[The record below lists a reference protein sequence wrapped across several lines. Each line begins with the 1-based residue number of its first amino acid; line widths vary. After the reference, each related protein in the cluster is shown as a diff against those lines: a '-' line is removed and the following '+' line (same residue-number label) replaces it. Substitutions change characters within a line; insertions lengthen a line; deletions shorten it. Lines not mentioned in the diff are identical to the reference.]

1 MKKNAFIVI
10 IFLIIVT
17 VTISYS
23 VYLYYFQNN
32 DFVDWL
38 NTLISTII
46 SILLALLI
54 AIYIFYYQTNIIQ
67 KETKNRFI
75 PLIEEELIGIW
86 TGLLDTTKYS
96 MKFKFSDKEIVYFYL
111 DEYDDIIFEEAIC
124 SNVFNQ
130 EETRFLLEIKI
141 KIRFVNIVN
150 DHLINLRIRRD
161 EDLKYYKRS
170 LEFLYTNH
178 NKSRKELKS
187 AVLLANKY
195 FKFNKLDKKIGKDS
209 SNAR

>member
-96 MKFKFSDKEIVYFYL
+96 MKFKFSV
-111 DEYDDIIFEEAIC
+111 
-124 SNVFNQ
+124 
-130 EETRFLLEIKI
+130 
-141 KIRFVNIVN
+141 
-150 DHLINLRIRRD
+150 
-161 EDLKYYKRS
+161 
-170 LEFLYTNH
+170 
-178 NKSRKELKS
+178 
-187 AVLLANKY
+187 
-195 FKFNKLDKKIGKDS
+195 KK
-209 SNAR
+209 